1 MNEGYSIC
9 LNRWSLD
16 KEIKNELGL
25 LLIIS
30 SLCAEK
36 GYCYASNQY
45 LANLFD
51 ITEVS
56 VSSKISKLEKKGYIK
71 VDYKKR
77 GCQVVS
83 REIRLKNILI
93 HDLKSFESTIKNNF
107 KENNISNNI
116 TSNKNIYNIYGTYK
130 RIKLTEKEYK
140 KLVDDFG
147 EEFIKKQIELLDEYV
162 ESNNNKNKYSNF
174 NLVLRKSIREHWFQK
189 NNEILPKWFDKE
201 MKKEEID
208 DDTKRI
214 VAEIEG
220 TQADNNKLW

>member
-107 KENNISNNI
+107 KDNNISNNI

-147 EEFIKKQIELLDEYV
+147 EDFIKKQIELLDEYV

-189 NNEILPKWFDKE
+189 NNDNLPKWFDKE
-201 MKKEEID
+201 IKKEEVD